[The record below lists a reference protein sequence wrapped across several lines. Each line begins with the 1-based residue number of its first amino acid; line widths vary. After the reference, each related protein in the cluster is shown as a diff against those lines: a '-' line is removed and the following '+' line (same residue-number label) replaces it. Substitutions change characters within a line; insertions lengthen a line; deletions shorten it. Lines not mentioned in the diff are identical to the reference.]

1 MDDVGRPVRVRGLA
15 QWLRGV
21 APARARGAVTI
32 ALVDDVAMRR
42 LNRQFAGK
50 DAATDVLS
58 FPAFA
63 PGDVRRVTRASAGK
77 PARPAEARSAKAA
90 RRLDAGPRVPGASA
104 GTPGQQP
111 SLLGDIVIATGVA
124 RRQARAAGH
133 AYAQE
138 LRVLAL
144 HGLLHLL
151 GHDHETDD
159 GRMARLEA
167 RLRRRGGVAAGV
179 IERAERA

>member
-1 MDDVGRPVRVRGLA
+1 MTEGDRGGLRVVLVDEVGRPVRVRGLA
-15 QWLRGV
+15 GWLCGV

-42 LNRQFAGK
+42 LNREFAGK
-50 DAATDVLS
+50 DTATDVLS
-58 FPAFA
+58 FPAW
-63 PGDVRRVTRASAGK
+63 
-77 PARPAEARSAKAA
+77 PAEARRAKAA
-90 RRLDAGPRVPGASA
+90 RSVGHDSHLPGASA
-104 GTPGQQP
+104 GTPAQRH
-111 SLLGDIVIATGVA
+111 SLGDIVIATGVA

-167 RLRRRGGVAAGV
+167 TLLRRGGVTAGV

>member
-1 MDDVGRPVRVRGLA
+1 MTEGDEGGLRVVLVDEVGRPVRVRGLA
-15 QWLRGV
+15 RWLCGV
-21 APARARGAVTI
+21 APARSRGAVTI
-32 ALVDDVAMRR
+32 ALVDDAAMRR
-42 LNRQFAGK
+42 LNREFAGK
-50 DAATDVLS
+50 EKATDVLS
-58 FPAFA
+58 FAAEDRRAAAF
-63 PGDVRRVTRASAGK
+63 
-77 PARPAEARSAKAA
+77 ARSASAPKDDL
-90 RRLDAGPRVPGASA
+90 RRMAPF
-104 GTPGQQP
+104 
-111 SLLGDIVIATGVA
+111 LGDIVIATGVA

-151 GHDHETDD
+151 GYDHETDE

-167 RLRRRGGVAAGV
+167 RLRRRGGLTAGI

>member
-1 MDDVGRPVRVRGLA
+1 
-15 QWLRGV
+15 V

-42 LNRQFAGK
+42 LNREFAGK
-50 DAATDVLS
+50 NTATDVLS
-58 FPAFA
+58 FAAGDLGAAAF
-63 PGDVRRVTRASAGK
+63 
-77 PARPAEARSAKAA
+77 ARSA
-90 RRLDAGPRVPGASA
+90 SA
-104 GTPGQQP
+104 PF
-111 SLLGDIVIATGVA
+111 LGDIVIATGVA
-124 RRQARAAGH
+124 RRQARVAGH

-167 RLRRRGGVAAGV
+167 RLRRRGGVTAGI
-179 IERAERA
+179 IERAEWA

>member
-1 MDDVGRPVRVRGLA
+1 MTEGDGGGLRVVLVDGVGRPVRVRGLA
-15 QWLRGV
+15 GWLRGV
-21 APARARGAVTI
+21 APARSRGAVTI
-32 ALVDDVAMRR
+32 ALVDDAAMRR
-42 LNRQFAGK
+42 LNRAFAGK
-50 DAATDVLS
+50 RRATDVLS

-63 PGDVRRVTRASAGK
+63 PGGRG
-77 PARPAEARSAKAA
+77 
-90 RRLDAGPRVPGASA
+90 RVPGASA
-104 GTPGQQP
+104 GKPAQP
-111 SLLGDIVIATGVA
+111 RHLGDIVIATGVA
-124 RRQARAAGH
+124 RRQARVAGH

-151 GHDHETDD
+151 GYDHEADE

-167 RLRRRGGVAAGV
+167 RLRRRGGLTAGI